1 MPGKNKTSG
10 KGQKTLTGFDFAKY
24 PKLSKPMETVGKT
37 INVPGAY
44 WDKCPADKKA
54 VLFQCVVRDFTLM
67 HKAPALPVSA
77 AFQLQ
82 EMGELGRGS
91 LEPGDA
97 RSFGWPTP
105 TPSLST
111 TLPPFRY
118 W

>member
-24 PKLSKPMETVGKT
+24 PKLSQPMETVGKT

-44 WDKCPADKKA
+44 WDKCPAEKKA

-67 HKAPALPVSA
+67 HKGAVGPLSA

-82 EMGELGRGS
+82 EMGEIGRRR
-91 LEPGDA
+91 EPRA
-97 RSFGWPTP
+97 RRLFWRDLLDG
-105 TPSLST
+105 
-111 TLPPFRY
+111 LPRPLP
-118 W
+118 